1 MNKII
6 IKEDELMKDQKS
18 EIRAILTD
26 MEINAGLIDKLRRD
40 RGNMTSQEGVLALR
54 LRSAIEHYLNYL
66 KEVKE

>member
-1 MNKII
+1 
-6 IKEDELMKDQKS
+6 MKDQKS

>member
-1 MNKII
+1 MSRK
-6 IKEDELMKDQKS
+6 DES
-18 EIRAILTD
+18 EMSEKVKVILTD
-26 MEINAGLIDKLRRD
+26 MHVQAGLIDGLRHD